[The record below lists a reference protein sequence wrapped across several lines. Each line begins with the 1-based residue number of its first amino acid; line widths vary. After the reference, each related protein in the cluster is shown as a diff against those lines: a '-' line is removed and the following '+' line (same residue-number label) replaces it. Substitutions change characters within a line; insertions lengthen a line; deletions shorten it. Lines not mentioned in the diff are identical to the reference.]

1 MLLRRPLTSAAA
13 AARRGRLPSLQRGVL
28 SAAAFGFGRRGVASA
43 GGGAAARPGTTAAQ
57 RLAGLSGALAVAA
70 GAAGAH
76 ALPRRLRS
84 LGLSAD
90 EQKTFAEIFG
100 TASRYHLL
108 HATVLLCAPFARF
121 PRATAGL
128 LVGGK
133 VLFVGSLYA
142 IAYEGDRHITVAKA
156 APVGGGLLILGW
168 LSFAL

>member
-1 MLLRRPLTSAAA
+1 MLPRCF
-13 AARRGRLPSLQRGVL
+13 GVL
-28 SAAAFGFGRRGVASA
+28 SARSAAPLRLASLAWRRGLGSSASA
-43 GGGAAARPGTTAAQ
+43 AATSPAVAAARTTPLSQ

-76 ALPRRLRS
+76 ALPKRHREM
-84 LGLSAD
+84 GLSEKD
-90 EQKTFAEIFG
+90 QKTYGEIFQ

-108 HATVLLCAPFARF
+108 HAVLLVAAPMARF
-121 PRATAGL
+121 PLATAGL

-133 VLFVGSLYA
+133 LMFVGSLYA
-142 IAYEGDRHITVAKA
+142 VAAAGDRKIDVAKA